1 MAAPMPLRPPWEIM
15 WHARGKEMAM
25 TQSSRA
31 HVGDLVVVHGHRL
44 GESSRTG
51 EILEVLGVPEHE
63 HYRVQWDDGHE
74 SVFIPGSDAVI
85 RHVEQSHD
93 EPVLTHDP

>member
-1 MAAPMPLRPPWEIM
+1 
-15 WHARGKEMAM
+15 M